1 MKNPMKNSVD
11 KVQKAARKVRKKV
24 QESRLDT
31 GDASTPL
38 DERTKEQLY
47 NRARKLDIEG
57 RSKMSK
63 PELVAAIRRN
73 Q

>member
-11 KVQKAARKVRKKV
+11 KVQKAAKKV
-24 QESRLDT
+24 KKRVKESRLDT

-63 PELVAAIRRN
+63 PQLVSAIRKN